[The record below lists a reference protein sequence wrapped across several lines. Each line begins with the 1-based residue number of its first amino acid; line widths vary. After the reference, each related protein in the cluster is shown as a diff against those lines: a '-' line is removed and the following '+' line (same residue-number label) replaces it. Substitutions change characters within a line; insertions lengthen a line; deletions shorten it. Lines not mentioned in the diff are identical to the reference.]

1 MEDSMEKA
9 GIDEERTGA
18 ARRCGPP
25 PRRRRGRR
33 PATRRRTRLVLP
45 LVGALLLSLTSCGSA
60 PHAPTPAAA
69 GGPATLHVVLDG
81 NSLTLEQMF
90 AVLDAPALSVRL
102 APRARERMRQNREEA
117 IGALNS
123 GQRVYGWNQALGPLK
138 DHALTPAEQRRFQR
152 NILLSNA
159 AGVGPV
165 FPPSV
170 ARLAL
175 VIRAN
180 QMARA
185 RMGVRPQLAE
195 RMLDLVNAG
204 VTPEMPQIGS
214 LGIGDLQP
222 MAEAGL
228 VALGEAAPARFN
240 GKVAPASQLL
250 PLAGL
255 APSFTLEQG
264 EALPVISGS
273 AVVAASFV
281 HALERAERLADLSEG
296 GLALFM
302 DATRAE
308 TQALDARTHQE
319 RRVPGEIDVAARLRA
334 LVAGSGWM
342 TDAGRRR
349 LGETHDR
356 VQDAVSVRAAPHILG
371 ALRETLGDQREVLE
385 REVNSSTSNPLVF
398 PRPGG
403 GDEFVMGGNY
413 DADLMA
419 HEIDRLNGNIADV
432 GVLFEQLSARLMSPA
447 WSYGLPANLAGG
459 RVGLNSGMVQVQT
472 VATALVPEMQVRA
485 HPPSVLSRPAKAGQE
500 DHNTMAMASARGL
513 HENLDRMDV
522 VLAVQ
527 MMMSA
532 QGIDLI
538 RAPMHGLPLGCGTSL
553 VQREIRRH
561 IPPLGDDRWM
571 SPDLNEMIGLVKGDA
586 LLRTVRTVRGAEPE
600 ALCRAA

>member
-1 MEDSMEKA
+1 MEKA
-9 GIDEERTGA
+9 DIDQERVET
-18 ARRCGPP
+18 ARRD
-25 PRRRRGRR
+25 GRR
-33 PATRRRTRLVLP
+33 WVVRRRTRLILHLMGTFIFFFVTC
-45 LVGALLLSLTSCGSA
+45 GATPYA
-60 PHAPTPAAA
+60 RTPAAA
-69 GGPATLHVVLDG
+69 GASATAHLVLDG

-90 AVLDAPALSVRL
+90 AVLDAPAVSVRL
-102 APRARERMRQNREEA
+102 APEARERMRQNREDA
-117 IGALNS
+117 IGALRS

-138 DHALTPAEQRRFQR
+138 DRALTPAEQRQFQR
-152 NILLSNA
+152 NIVRSNA
-159 AGVGPV
+159 AGVGPA
-165 FPPSV
+165 FPPAV

-185 RMGVRPQLAE
+185 RMGVRPQLPE
-195 RMLDLVNAG
+195 RLLDLVNAG

-222 MAEAGL
+222 MAEAGM
-228 VALGEAAPARFN
+228 VALGEAAPARFR
-240 GKVAPASQLL
+240 GEVAPASRLL

-281 HALERAERLADLSEG
+281 YAVERAQQLADLTEG

-308 TQALDARTHQE
+308 KQALDARTHQE
-319 RRVPGEIDVAARLRA
+319 RRIPGEIEVAARLRA

-371 ALRETLGDQREVLE
+371 ALRETLGDERQVLE

-403 GDEFVMGGNY
+403 GHEFVMGGNY
-413 DADLMA
+413 DADLLA
-419 HEIDRLNGNIADV
+419 HEIDRLNGGIADV
-432 GVLFEQLSARLMSPA
+432 GVLFEQLSARLISPE

-485 HPPSVLSRPAKAGQE
+485 YPPSALSRPAKAGQE

-513 HENLDRMDV
+513 HENLDRMDT

-527 MMMSA
+527 MLMSA

-538 RAPMHGLPLGCGTSL
+538 RARMQGLPLGSGTSA
-553 VQREIRRH
+553 VRREIRRH
-561 IPPLGDDRWM
+561 IPALEDDRWM
-571 SPDLNEMIGLVKGDA
+571 SPDLNEMIRLVKGPA
-586 LLRTVRTVRGAEPE
+586 LLDIVRGAEPA
-600 ALCRAA
+600 ALRPAA

>member
-1 MEDSMEKA
+1 MEKA
-9 GIDEERTGA
+9 DI
-18 ARRCGPP
+18 PVI
-25 PRRRRGRR
+25 
-33 PATRRRTRLVLP
+33 RRRTRLILP
-45 LVGALLLSLTSCGSA
+45 LVGVLLIFFVTGGAVPQSA
-60 PHAPTPAAA
+60 TRAAA
-69 GGPATLHVVLDG
+69 GGPATVHVVLDG

-90 AVLDAPALSVRL
+90 AVLDAPAVSVRL
-102 APRARERMRQNREEA
+102 APRARERMRQNREDA
-117 IGALNS
+117 IDALRS

-138 DHALTPAEQRRFQR
+138 DRELTPAEQRQFQR
-152 NILLSNA
+152 NILRSNA
-159 AGVGPV
+159 AGVGPA
-165 FPPSV
+165 FPPAV

-185 RMGVRPQLAE
+185 PMGVRPQLAE

-204 VTPEMPQIGS
+204 ITPEMPQIGS

-228 VALGEAAPARFN
+228 VVLGETAPARFN
-240 GKVAPASQLL
+240 GRVAPASWVLRQ
-250 PLAGL
+250 AGL

-273 AVVAASFV
+273 PVVVASFV
-281 HALERAERLADLSEG
+281 YAIERAERLADLSEG

-308 TQALDARTHQE
+308 RQALDARTHDE
-319 RRVPGEIDVAARLRA
+319 RRIPGEIGVAARLRA

-342 TDAGRRR
+342 TETGRRR

-371 ALRETLGDQREVLE
+371 ALRETLGDERRVLE

-398 PRPGG
+398 PRAGG
-403 GDEFVMGGNY
+403 GHEFVMGGNY
-413 DADLMA
+413 DADLLA
-419 HEIDRLNGNIADV
+419 HEIDRVNGNIADV

-485 HPPSVLSRPAKAGQE
+485 YPPSVLSRPAKAGQE

-513 HENLDRMDV
+513 QENLDRMV
-522 VLAVQ
+522 TVLAVQ

-538 RAPMHGLPLGCGTSL
+538 RAPMHGLPLGTGTSA

-561 IPPLGDDRWM
+561 IAPLGDDRWM
-571 SPDLNEMIGLVKGDA
+571 SPDLNEMIRLVKGPA
-586 LLRTVRTVRGAEPE
+586 LLAAVHGAEPE
-600 ALCRAA
+600 ALRRAA

>member
-1 MEDSMEKA
+1 MSTLVLVFAACGVAPHPRTTAVA
-9 GIDEERTGA
+9 GA
-18 ARRCGPP
+18 
-25 PRRRRGRR
+25 
-33 PATRRRTRLVLP
+33 PAT
-45 LVGALLLSLTSCGSA
+45 A
-60 PHAPTPAAA
+60 HI
-69 GGPATLHVVLDG
+69 VLDG

-90 AVLDAPALSVRL
+90 AVLDAPTVSVHL
-102 APRARERMRQNREEA
+102 APQARERMRRNRA
-117 IGALNS
+117 QALGALRS

-138 DHALTPAEQRRFQR
+138 DRALTPDEQLRFQR

-165 FPPSV
+165 FPPQV

-228 VALGEAAPARFN
+228 VALGEAAPARFK
-240 GKVAPASQLL
+240 GEVAPASRLL
-250 PLAGL
+250 PRAGL

-273 AVVAASFV
+273 AVVAASFAYAV
-281 HALERAERLADLSEG
+281 ERAERLADLSEG
-296 GLALFM
+296 GVALFM

-308 TQALDARTHQE
+308 KQALDARTHEE
-319 RRVPGEIDVAARLRA
+319 RRIPGEIDVAARLRA

-371 ALRETLGDQREVLE
+371 ALRETLGDERRILE

-403 GDEFVMGGNY
+403 GDEFVTGGNY

-419 HEIDRLNGNIADV
+419 HEIDRVNGNIADV

-485 HPPSVLSRPAKAGQE
+485 YPASVLSRPAKAGQE
-500 DHNTMAMASARGL
+500 DHNTMAMASVRDL
-513 HENLDRMDV
+513 HDNLDRMDT

-527 MMMSA
+527 MLMSA

-538 RAPMHGLPLGCGTSL
+538 RARMNGLPLGSGTT
-553 VQREIRRH
+553 VIRREIRRH

-571 SPDLNEMIGLVKGDA
+571 SPDLEEMIRLVKGHA
-586 LLRTVRTVRGAEPE
+586 LLDTVHGAEPA
-600 ALCRAA
+600 ALRSAA

>member
-1 MEDSMEKA
+1 MEKA
-9 GIDEERTGA
+9 DIDGEERIGA
-18 ARRCGPP
+18 ARRGGRP
-25 PRRRRGRR
+25 PRRRRRGQRTVMRR
-33 PATRRRTRLVLP
+33 PARLVLP
-45 LVGALLLSLTSCGSA
+45 LVTTLVLSLGTCGAA
-60 PHAPTPAAA
+60 PPVWTTAAA
-69 GGPATLHVVLDG
+69 GGPATVSVVLDG
-81 NSLTLEQMF
+81 NSLTLQQMF
-90 AVLDAPALSVRL
+90 AVLDASSVSVHL
-102 APRARERMRQNREEA
+102 APQARERMRQNRREA
-117 IGALNS
+117 LDALRS

-138 DHALTPAEQRRFQR
+138 DRALTPDEQLRFQR

-165 FPPSV
+165 FPPEV

-228 VALGEAAPARFN
+228 VALGEAAPARFR
-240 GKVAPASQLL
+240 GEVAPASRLL
-250 PLAGL
+250 LRAGL

-264 EALPVISGS
+264 EALPLLSGS
-273 AVVAASFV
+273 PVVTASFAYAV
-281 HALERAERLADLSEG
+281 ERTERLADLSEG

-308 TQALDARTHQE
+308 KGTLDARTHDE
-319 RRVPGEIDVAARLRA
+319 RRIPGEIDVAARLRA

-371 ALRETLGDQREVLE
+371 ALRETLDDERRVLE
-385 REVNSSTSNPLVF
+385 REANSSTSNPLVF

-413 DADLMA
+413 DADLLA
-419 HEIDRLNGNIADV
+419 HEIDRLNGNIADM

-485 HPPSVLSRPAKAGQE
+485 YPPSVLSRPAKAGQE
-500 DHNTMAMASARGL
+500 DHNTMAMASVRDL
-513 HENLDRMDV
+513 HENLDRMET

-527 MMMSA
+527 MLMSA

-538 RAPMHGLPLGCGTSL
+538 RARMHGFPLGSGTS
-553 VQREIRRH
+553 VIRQEIRRH
-561 IPPLGDDRWM
+561 IAPLGDDRWM
-571 SPDLNEMIGLVKGDA
+571 SPDLNEMIQLVRGQA
-586 LLRTVRTVRGAEPE
+586 LLDTVHGAEP
-600 ALCRAA
+600 ASLRRAA

>member
-1 MEDSMEKA
+1 MEKA
-9 GIDEERTGA
+9 DIDKERAGA
-18 ARRCGPP
+18 ARRGGPP
-25 PRRRRGRR
+25 PGRRRGQRSV
-33 PATRRRTRLVLP
+33 TRRRTWLILP
-45 LVGALLLSLTSCGSA
+45 LVGTLLFSLTTCGAA
-60 PHAPTPAAA
+60 PHARIPAAG
-69 GGPATLHVVLDG
+69 GGPATVHVVLDG
-81 NSLTLEQMF
+81 DSLTLEQML
-90 AVLDAPALSVRL
+90 AVLDAPAVSVHL
-102 APRARERMRQNREEA
+102 APQARERMRQNREEA
-117 IGALNS
+117 IAALGS
-123 GQRVYGWNQALGPLK
+123 GERVYGWNQALGPLK
-138 DHALTPAEQRRFQR
+138 DRALTPAEQRQFQL
-152 NILLSNA
+152 NILRSNA
-159 AGVGPV
+159 AGVGPA
-165 FPPSV
+165 FPPAV

-195 RMLDLVNAG
+195 RLLDLVNAG

-240 GKVAPASQLL
+240 GKVAPASRLL

-255 APSFTLEQG
+255 TPSFTLEQG
-264 EALPVISGS
+264 EALPIISGS

-281 HALERAERLADLSEG
+281 HAVEHAERLADLSEG

-308 TQALDARTHQE
+308 KQALDARTHEE

-371 ALRETLGDQREVLE
+371 ALRETLGDERRVLE

-398 PRPGG
+398 PRSGG
-403 GDEFVMGGNY
+403 GHEFVMGGNY

-513 HENLDRMDV
+513 HENLDRMDT

-527 MMMSA
+527 MLMSA

-538 RAPMHGLPLGCGTSL
+538 RARMHGLPLGCGTS
-553 VQREIRRH
+553 VIQREIRRH

-571 SPDLNEMIGLVKGDA
+571 SPDLNEMIRLVKGDA
-586 LLRTVRTVRGAEPE
+586 LLATVHGAEPE